1 MEKYVQC
8 VHFKYYAIPFI
19 PKWRVIFCFEVDKNF
34 YFWKLRPYKGVSFP
48 FQQVFF
54 VRREVRAYSI
64 NLWKY
69 LQKESID
76 CEIKSS

>member
-1 MEKYVQC
+1 MYSVFILNIVQYPLFLNE
-8 VHFKYYAIPFI
+8 VF
-19 PKWRVIFCFEVDKNF
+19 FCFEVDKNF